1 MSRRKNT
8 FSKAIRHL
16 KESPTNSTSGVY
28 SAVPGT
34 TTRTE
39 TEVGPTQPDYSTIDW
54 EIDGPNGADTSG
66 LFDGAGNHKLISPPG
81 DNSYILGPMVSM
93 YYTYAS
99 PHWTRIGYLR
109 ESDRRM
115 VNLGT
120 ITGTIEDWDG
130 ETGFQSYGQLTLEQA
145 AWFKHT
151 PKKPDGYRAF
161 YPGPPSSSPDAFGRY
176 YCTITGTPLAT
187 HNPEVTTTNAPLD
200 LNPEAIF
207 AAIMDR
213 VRKGETL
220 SKAEQE
226 FLDQQN
232 KNPWND
238 FPWANNI
245 IKFGSRL
252 LRSLTDVLRYG
263 GDKIVK
269 GLPSDVAQYIKNW
282 DGGGG
287 KIVDYLFGG
296 SKNAENI
303 LGKNWYNTDYFAPAV
318 TSGKGG
324 LLKGGEIDVARQY
337 MSRGATRGTPWGPKS
352 GNYWVG
358 NAPATGKAGIKN
370 PWGSTISRGWSG
382 TPEVKVKAGTID
394 AVRMSGDEVAQL
406 TARSVRTSRVLSRL
420 VPAVAI
426 AAATYDVTTRIQN
439 GDHAGAVLGAISA
452 IPGPVGWLAFGG
464 QLAYDAAMAGWFSGA
479 MGEEFIFEEVELAP
493 NEKAI
498 LDKFAEIGADDYIRQ
513 MTALMAEMGI
523 TPELSQILIKA
534 FYGAELGD
542 NEKKIIEI
550 ALPKVI
556 NHIGT
561 RKDLSPDNPLATEDD
576 PWALQ
581 KQQTQEGVELSEER
595 KLSILNS
602 LKEPVVI
609 PETKQ
614 KTYKVRPGR
623 RGKTNFQGMDKLVGD
638 IKPQKSF
645 KEPQDIW
652 SDGWQGH
659 NARLSQDKKN
669 IVLEKIGEGKQA
681 WEYMLKYGTKMDDKN
696 LEEFWGKNPDLY
708 SYYSLGGKKYR
719 PIRKEQVR
727 GDYLVFLVD
736 EVGKTS
742 SMLQSELNE
751 KLSEES
757 DMEMIAEYN
766 KTNEPIPFLNDPLV
780 RRVAKRLKTQID
792 YPDRPAVK
800 GYPNEAPPKMD
811 KGWHPELGKRYKY
824 DKLDPVSAIAMRNA
838 PTGDQ
843 EIDDNVKKASV
854 KPKVAEGNKSDWK
867 GDLIYYSRVDQKV
880 ISEVMTTSSIFDMRL
895 EPEADQPVVK
905 VDITAGPADYFNDVH
920 WETYEESQNNAP
932 LDYLGDVGYT
942 SGGTGS
948 DLGGFSDAMIT
959 MSGSTVSGV
968 PGATASSYK
977 MWSPP
982 MDMSKSDT
990 ISVTV
995 RAGNNTNGGMKPFMP
1010 MYAFLWSPELA
1021 KTGHETFGFH
1031 YLEGEGTYD
1040 YNGYQ
1045 RPLFDPTDQS
1055 GSNTGNGIGAH
1066 RTGNDVTLKLNI
1078 PPEFRNKNNQIYF
1091 YAGHTDYVAD
1101 SEGFNKNG
1109 KHLAKHR
1116 LPISG
1121 LDYFDLD
1128 DYPDNPAGGPAF
1140 WQHSLYNYLR
1150 KTPDE
1155 MDQDAG
1161 GSLGHT
1167 GWESMGWFF
1176 WENIQNHK
1184 HPNYPIGSDP
1194 NGGGIEIE
1202 LYIDGSMQKRWL
1214 GQSDPAPVSGN
1225 TWGNDNTYWGGGLPP
1240 TKADYEYIG
1249 RAIYNKF
1256 KYAPI
1261 YGIKDISTNRT
1272 NPMSVLVGLDDPAAS
1287 AFVRVGQQL
1296 NTLSASERK
1305 KKFQEMM
1312 DAAKEYQD
1320 KYLGKDFP
1328 GSNTNFGEVQS
1339 APINWEEIQAMYDK
1353 ENYGYQNWGGN
1364 EVAQIAALPLVVGGG
1379 VAAAGLISGGLT
1391 MAQIAAYVSAIA
1403 AVAGGPYLLSQIN
1416 SGDMDISD
1424 VIPWFQSQ
1432 QAEWEQ
1438 DYLSGDEAGTEAG
1451 SSSLSDAEWEKQAEQ
1466 GRQADRARVKEANDR
1481 LAKAQEELD
1490 AAKESGDQDRYD
1502 RADAEYDNANKQR
1515 RAAIEQATQNNIL
1528 RRKEYRRRFGKPPG
1542 GPQGP
1547 TFGGGSSGVDAGAQ
1561 YGSVLSS
1568 YKAKGS
1574 ILSESDSKIENK
1586 QTFADINRIRAI
1598 GIKLEAATKEGDA
1611 EKITAL
1617 KIEEKEAIRIYQT
1630 NKGLAKLREKEN
1642 WKKQDAIKNSTFGR
1656 INAIRKRFSYKGQ
1669 PTPSPDGFPTDPV
1682 QPPGPDG
1689 FSPKYAQ
1696 GHENRYKRL
1705 DPQSAETMSR
1715 APTGDPKI
1723 DNLVKK
1729 QARKKK

>member
-54 EIDGPNGADTSG
+54 EIDGNNGDDTSG

-187 HNPEVTTTNAPLD
+187 HNPTVTTTNAPLD
-200 LNPEAIF
+200 LQPEAIF

-213 VRKGETL
+213 INKGKQL
-220 SKAEQE
+220 SEDEKKWLRDNGLGGFVDDYEGGNIANDLISELLAAGVSFVAAKA
-226 FLDQQN
+226 LW
-232 KNPWND
+232 PLI
-238 FPWANNI
+238 A
-245 IKFGSRL
+245 
-252 LRSLTDVLRYG
+252 
-263 GDKIVK
+263 
-269 GLPSDVAQYIKNW
+269 
-282 DGGGG
+282 GGG
-287 KIVDYLFGG
+287 KKGLELAKGFDKWWNKGRNVRIPNENNASWWKLLKDDLAQVGKTGGGKGKWYPRNWAEFKEIMTGDGGIIWSFTKGRGTGPTPLGRQAFERLVKLLTLEKLFTGG
-296 SKNAENI
+296 SSSNLFNKDSYEN
-303 LGKNWYNTDYFAPAV
+303 YE
-318 TSGKGG
+318 S
-324 LLKGGEIDVARQY
+324 
-337 MSRGATRGTPWGPKS
+337 
-352 GNYWVG
+352 
-358 NAPATGKAGIKN
+358 
-370 PWGSTISRGWSG
+370 
-382 TPEVKVKAGTID
+382 
-394 AVRMSGDEVAQL
+394 
-406 TARSVRTSRVLSRL
+406 
-420 VPAVAI
+420 
-426 AAATYDVTTRIQN
+426 
-439 GDHAGAVLGAISA
+439 
-452 IPGPVGWLAFGG
+452 
-464 QLAYDAAMAGWFSGA
+464 
-479 MGEEFIFEEVELAP
+479 
-493 NEKAI
+493 
-498 LDKFAEIGADDYIRQ
+498 
-513 MTALMAEMGI
+513 
-523 TPELSQILIKA
+523 
-534 FYGAELGD
+534 
-542 NEKKIIEI
+542 
-550 ALPKVI
+550 
-556 NHIGT
+556 
-561 RKDLSPDNPLATEDD
+561 
-576 PWALQ
+576 
-581 KQQTQEGVELSEER
+581 EGVILSEER

-638 IKPQKSF
+638 IKPQESF
-645 KEPQDIW
+645 KKPQDIW

-800 GYPNEAPPKMD
+800 GYPNEAPPKQID
-811 KGWHPELGKRYKY
+811 GWHPELGKRYKY

-1031 YLEGEGTYD
+1031 YLEGEGTHD

-1066 RTGNDVTLKLNI
+1066 RTGNDVTLKLNV

-1101 SEGFNKNG
+1101 SGGFNKNG

-1214 GQSDPAPVSGN
+1214 GQSDPAPVTGN

-1353 ENYGYQNWGGN
+1353 ENFGYQNWGGN
-1364 EVAQIAALPLVVGGG
+1364 EVAQIAALPLALG
-1379 VAAAGLISGGLT
+1379 AGALVTGNLT
-1391 MAQIAAYVSAIA
+1391 MAQIGAFITAIG
-1403 AVAGGPYLLSQIN
+1403 AVKGGEYLLSQIN

-1424 VIPWFQSQ
+1424 IIPWFQSQ

-1451 SSSLSDAEWEKQAEQ
+1451 SSLSDAEWEKQAEE
-1466 GRQADRARVKEANDR
+1466 GRKADRARVNAANDR